1 MIMRKVLIF
10 IFLVNIIFIAASLF
24 ILPDRVAMHFSGGGK
39 PDSFGSKYVHAA
51 AFAIAETFVF
61 VIFLFIPYIVMKS
74 PPGWMNMPNKAYWLS
89 EENRP
94 ALRSKIS
101 TLFYEFATAFFVFM
115 FAVNILAVKANL
127 SEPIRL
133 DNKLFNLI
141 LIGILVY
148 TAYWCIKFFLS
159 FRIPKENQESNAEN
173 DIFPRSWDV
182 F

>member
-1 MIMRKVLIF
+1 MMRKVYILVF
-10 IFLVNIIFIAASLF
+10 VVNIIFIAASLF

-74 PPGWMNMPNKAYWLS
+74 PPGLMNLPNKKFWLS

-133 DNKLFNLI
+133 DNKLFFSLLI
-141 LIGILVY
+141 ALLLY
-148 TAYWCIKFFLS
+148 TAYWFVKFMLS
-159 FRIPKENQESNAEN
+159 FRIPKERREGDAESEFRK
-173 DIFPRSWDV
+173 ITPGG
-182 F
+182 